1 MTEDAFY
8 NMAGIPVKDMITSLI
23 KTAGKESELTM
34 EEVFETKCKFGFE
47 AMNKIGAPGIQCVID
62 IARKYHGKVPLAVA
76 SSGNR
81 EHVHKSLR
89 EAGIFELF
97 DAIITCEDVTNPKPA
112 PDIYLK
118 AASAINVDPAFCRGF
133 EDGDVGMQSLIAAGM
148 EAVDVRYN
156 AQYPRDIGGM
166 RGKAQPRD

>member
-1 MTEDAFY
+1 MTEDDFY

-23 KTAGKESELTM
+23 QTAGKDTELTM

-89 EAGIFELF
+89 EAGDEVVE
-97 DAIITCEDVTNPKPA
+97 DA
-112 PDIYLK
+112 L
-118 AASAINVDPAFCRGF
+118 
-133 EDGDVGMQSLIAAGM
+133 
-148 EAVDVRYN
+148 
-156 AQYPRDIGGM
+156 GGS
-166 RGKAQPRD
+166 RLDFL